1 MRLVQMYEYDVALS
15 FAGENREYVREIAK
29 KLKAKKLKVFYDEF
43 EETNLWGK
51 DLYQYLHYIYKECS
65 LFCVVF
71 VSSSYIKKAWTRH
84 ELKAAQNRA
93 FLDNSEYI
101 LPLLLE
107 PGINLPGLPDTIGY
121 ISIKDHTIAQVVK
134 IIYEKVYTVKPTKEE
149 EFEIKRKVYT
159 TVFQTFNFIID
170 KYICFGRGS
179 KNAELAFLQYL
190 ISDYKNFLLEHAHEI
205 NSDLYVFLVQIL
217 KEVEKYIENGEV
229 IDLYHSA
236 NLQYKTNALNTLKK
250 AFEDSGFSE
259 HFDFHFYLYS
269 NDTLND
275 RDSMLV
281 NALKGI
287 AQKLSVQIQKPVS
300 IIDYLDQITRLENFD
315 GYVENGDNTE
325 FIEMLLNTEEL
336 KEIKEMYDDSPIIT
350 FNEDDTEE

>member
-1 MRLVQMYEYDVALS
+1 MYEYDVALS
-15 FAGENREYVREIAK
+15 FAGEEREYVREIAK

-71 VSSSYIKKAWTRH
+71 VSSSYIKKAWTKH

-93 FLDNSEYI
+93 FLDNTEYI

-121 ISIKDHTIAQVVK
+121 VSTKDHTISQIVK
-134 IIYEKVYTVKPTKEE
+134 KICEKIYTVKPMREE
-149 EFEIKRKVYT
+149 EFEIKKKIYNI
-159 TVFQTFNFIID
+159 VFQTFNFIID
-170 KYICFGRGS
+170 KYVCFGRGS
-179 KNAELAFLQYL
+179 KKAELVFLEYL
-190 ISDYKNFLLEHAHEI
+190 ISDYKNFLLVHAHEI

-217 KEVEKYIENGEV
+217 RELEIYIEGGEV
-229 IDLYHSA
+229 INLYHSV
-236 NLQYKTNALNTLKK
+236 NLQCKTNAINTLKK

-259 HFDFHFYLYS
+259 QFDFCFYLYS

-275 RDSMLV
+275 RKGMV
-281 NALKGI
+281 ENALLNI
-287 AQKLSVQIQKPVS
+287 VQKLSSRIKKPTSIMEYLEQIV
-300 IIDYLDQITRLENFD
+300 RLVNFD
-315 GYVENGDNTE
+315 EYVEDGDNTE
-325 FIEMLLNTEEL
+325 LIEMFQNTEEL
-336 KEIKEMYDDSPIIT
+336 KEMEKMYNDSDIIT
-350 FNEDDTEE
+350 FDIDDAEE

>member
-1 MRLVQMYEYDVALS
+1 MYEYDVALS

-29 KLKAKKLKVFYDEF
+29 RLKAKKLKVFYDEF
-43 EETNLWGK
+43 EETKLWGK

-71 VSSSYIKKAWTRH
+71 ISSSYIKKAWTRH

-121 ISIKDHTIAQVVK
+121 ISIKDHTIAQIVK
-134 IIYEKVYTVKPTKEE
+134 MIYEKVYTVKPTKEE
-149 EFEIKRKVYT
+149 EFETKRTVYT

-170 KYICFGRGS
+170 RYICFGRGS
-179 KNAELAFLQYL
+179 KSAELAFLQYL
-190 ISDYKNFLLEHAHEI
+190 MSDYKNFLLEHAHEI

-217 KEVEKYIENGEV
+217 RELEGYIENGEV
-229 IDLYHSA
+229 INLYHSA
-236 NLQYKTNALNTLKK
+236 NLQYKTNILNTLKE

-259 HFDFHFYLYS
+259 QFDFYFYLYS

-281 NALKGI
+281 NTLKSM
-287 AQKLSVQIQKPVS
+287 AQKLSVQIQKPIS
-300 IIDYLDQITRLENFD
+300 IIDYLDQITRLANFD
-315 GYVENGDNTE
+315 EYVKNGANTE
-325 FIEMLLNTEEL
+325 FIEILLNTEEL
-336 KEIKEMYDDSPIIT
+336 KEMKKMFDDSPIIT
-350 FNEDDTEE
+350 FDEDDTEE